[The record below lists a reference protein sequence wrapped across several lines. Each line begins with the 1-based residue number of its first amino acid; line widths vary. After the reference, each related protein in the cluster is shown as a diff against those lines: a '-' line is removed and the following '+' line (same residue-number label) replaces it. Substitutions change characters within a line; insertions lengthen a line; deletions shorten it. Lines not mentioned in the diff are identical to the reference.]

1 MRTVPVK
8 YSAGPFPEGCEP
20 LLLISIF
27 MNSSTL
33 TAFFV
38 QTGDTSQSPPF
49 SGPVTPGDNE
59 FVPRDRCRESPFARS
74 AIPRGTWTSP
84 GTARS
89 FLRDLHP
96 SSTAIGPGNVDEPH
110 KAAQHLLAIPSRP

>member
-38 QTGDTSQSPPF
+38 QTGGTSQSRPF

-59 FVPRDRCRESPFARS
+59 FVPRDRCRESLFAGS
-74 AIPRGTWTSP
+74 ATPRDMWASS

-96 SSTAIGPGNVDEPH
+96 SSTAIGPSDVQE
-110 KAAQHLLAIPSRP
+110 